1 MDNSSEEHRR
11 KLMLA
16 TSASVLPALPAS
28 LFKNGD
34 VSPGEWFFIACVA
47 YALSRFMGMLLLK
60 ISLNLQLSD
69 AESRIKKNPELCEN
83 IKTVTVDRET
93 SELSI
98 KWMITRYQFYG
109 YISLYCVWALLK

>member
-16 TSASVLPALPAS
+16 TVASVLPALPAS

-34 VSPGEWFFIACVA
+34 VSPGEWFYIACVA
-47 YALSRFMGMLLLK
+47 YAVSWFMGMLLLK

-69 AESRIKKNPELCEN
+69 AESRIEKNPELYEN
-83 IKTVTVDRET
+83 LEAPTVDRET
-93 SELSI
+93 SELSM

-109 YISLYCVWALLK
+109 YIIIYCVWGILK

>member
-16 TSASVLPALPAS
+16 TVASVLPALPAS

-34 VSPGEWFFIACVA
+34 VSPGEWFYIACVA
-47 YALSRFMGMLLLK
+47 YAVSWFMGMLLLK

-69 AESRIKKNPELCEN
+69 AESRIEKEP
-83 IKTVTVDRET
+83 
-93 SELSI
+93 
-98 KWMITRYQFYG
+98 
-109 YISLYCVWALLK
+109 